1 LTGDVVLAEVAAR
14 LRTVARAGEIVA
26 RFGGEEFVWLLPE
39 TDGAAALRA
48 AERAREAIASEP
60 FGDVG
65 FLTISAGVCEQL
77 DAAAGSLLDCA
88 DRALYE
94 AKNAGRNRTSR
105 YGHATPAAR
114 EQARPGVDGHT
125 A

>member
-1 LTGDVVLAEVAAR
+1 MPGAKEV
-14 LRTVARAGEIVA
+14 VA

-39 TDGAAALRA
+39 TDGAEALRA

-60 FGDVG
+60 FGEVG
-65 FLTISAGVCEQL
+65 FLTISAGVCEQG

-94 AKNAGRNRTSR
+94 AKNGGRNRTSR
-105 YGHATPAAR
+105 YGHASPSVQSAQAGRAR
-114 EQARPGVDGHT
+114 DSTDTREA
-125 A
+125 

>member
-1 LTGDVVLAEVAAR
+1 M
-14 LRTVARAGEIVA
+14 A

-39 TDGAAALRA
+39 TDGAEALRA
-48 AERAREAIASEP
+48 AERAREAIASKP
-60 FGDVG
+60 FGEVG
-65 FLTISAGVCEQL
+65 FLTISAGVCEQR
-77 DAAAGSLLDCA
+77 DAVAGSLLDCA

-105 YGHATPAAR
+105 YGHPTAPGR
-114 EQARPGVDGHT
+114 EQARDTTRG